1 MVLIITQILGG
12 NLGKSNVGFPY
23 LNLTYKIASPPL
35 QKRSPLLL
43 IKKRSPFAFLSQAM
57 AILKFN
63 QQDDGDRT

>member
-57 AILKFN
+57 AVLKFN
-63 QQDDGDRT
+63 PQDDSE

>member
-43 IKKRSPFAFLSQAM
+43 IKKRSPFAFLSQA
-57 AILKFN
+57 AALKFN
-63 QQDDGDRT
+63 QQDDSE